1 MHILLINHYAG
12 SPELGMEFRP
22 YYLAKEWQKMG
33 HQVLIIGAT
42 YSHLRKKQ
50 PESQGFEKID
60 GIDYYWIKTNE
71 YHGNGAKRVLSMFG
85 FVVKSCL
92 KYKGICRNF
101 KPDVVVASSTYT
113 FDNYA
118 ARRIAKHFSAKYIYE
133 IHDLWPLSPIEL
145 GGMNPRHPFI
155 AMLQH
160 AENYAYKHCNAVI
173 SILPNAKEHC
183 TAHGLAPDKFFH
195 VPNGIVKED
204 WDKPAELPAAH
215 QQLIEKLKSQGR
227 FLVAFAG
234 AHGIANSLPSI
245 IDACASLQ
253 EKGVS
258 LLLVGT
264 GQEKEKLI
272 QYTQNQGYKNIHFLP
287 AINKL
292 SIPTFLRQMDVL
304 YVGLQRQSLFRF
316 GISPN
321 KIFDYMMAAK
331 PIIQAIDS
339 GNDLIG
345 EAKCGITVE
354 PENTS
359 AITEA
364 IVQLTDLTP
373 EERQKLG
380 ENGHQYVLKHHT
392 YNVLAQQFVNAIN
405 YAGN

>member
-1 MHILLINHYAG
+1 
-12 SPELGMEFRP
+12 
-22 YYLAKEWQKMG
+22 MG
-33 HQVLIIGAT
+33 HQVLIVGAT

-50 PESQGFEKID
+50 PVKQGFEKID

-85 FVVKSCL
+85 FVVKACL

-160 AENYAYKHCNAVI
+160 AENYAYKQCDAVI

-183 TAHGLAPDKFFH
+183 TEHDLAPDKFFH

-264 GQEKEKLI
+264 GQEKERLI

-287 AINKL
+287 AINKH

-345 EAKCGITVE
+345 EAECGITVE
-354 PENTS
+354 PENAT
-359 AITEA
+359 AIAEA
-364 IVQLTDLTP
+364 IVQLADLTP

-405 YAGN
+405 YAEN

>member
-1 MHILLINHYAG
+1 
-12 SPELGMEFRP
+12 
-22 YYLAKEWQKMG
+22 MG
-33 HQVLIIGAT
+33 HQVLIVGAT

-50 PESQGFEKID
+50 PVKQGFEKID

-85 FVVKSCL
+85 FVVKACL

-118 ARRIAKHFSAKYIYE
+118 AKRIAKHFSAKYIYE

-145 GGMNPRHPFI
+145 GGMSPKHPFI

-160 AENYAYKHCNAVI
+160 AENYAYKHCDAVI

-183 TAHGLAPDKFFH
+183 TEHGLAPDKFFH

-204 WDKPAELPAAH
+204 WDKPTELPAAH
-215 QQLIEKLKSQGR
+215 QQLIENLKSQGR

-264 GQEKEKLI
+264 GQEKERLI

-321 KIFDYMMAAK
+321 KIFDYMMSAK

-359 AITEA
+359 AIAEA

-405 YAGN
+405 YAEN

>member
-1 MHILLINHYAG
+1 
-12 SPELGMEFRP
+12 
-22 YYLAKEWQKMG
+22 MG
-33 HQVLIIGAT
+33 HQVLIVGAT

-50 PESQGFEKID
+50 PVKQGFEKID

-85 FVVKSCL
+85 FVVKACL

-160 AENYAYKHCNAVI
+160 AENYAYKHCDAVI

-215 QQLIEKLKSQGR
+215 QQLIEKLKFQGR

-234 AHGIANSLPSI
+234 AHGVANSLPSI

-264 GQEKEKLI
+264 GQEKERLI

-287 AINKL
+287 AINKH

-345 EAKCGITVE
+345 EAECGITVE
-354 PENTS
+354 PENAT
-359 AITEA
+359 AIAEA
-364 IVQLTDLTP
+364 IVQLADLTP

-405 YAGN
+405 YAEN

>member
-1 MHILLINHYAG
+1 
-12 SPELGMEFRP
+12 
-22 YYLAKEWQKMG
+22 MG
-33 HQVLIIGAT
+33 HQVLIVGAT

-50 PESQGFEKID
+50 PVKQGFEKID

-85 FVVKSCL
+85 FVVKACL

-160 AENYAYKHCNAVI
+160 AENYAYKHCDAFI

-183 TAHGLAPDKFFH
+183 TEHDLAPDKFFH

-204 WDKPAELPAAH
+204 WDKPTELPAAH
-215 QQLIEKLKSQGR
+215 QQLIENLKSQGR

-264 GQEKEKLI
+264 GQEKERLI

-287 AINKL
+287 AINKH

-345 EAKCGITVE
+345 EAECGITVE
-354 PENTS
+354 PENAT
-359 AITEA
+359 AIAEA
-364 IVQLTDLTP
+364 IVQLADLTP

-405 YAGN
+405 YAEN

>member
-1 MHILLINHYAG
+1 
-12 SPELGMEFRP
+12 
-22 YYLAKEWQKMG
+22 MG
-33 HQVLIIGAT
+33 HQVLIVGAT

-50 PESQGFEKID
+50 PVKQGFEKID

-71 YHGNGAKRVLSMFG
+71 YHGNGVKRVLSMFG

-92 KYKGICRNF
+92 KYKRICRDF

-118 ARRIAKHFSAKYIYE
+118 ARRIAKHTSAKYIYE

-145 GGMNPRHPFI
+145 GGMSPRHPFI

-234 AHGIANSLPSI
+234 AHGVANSLPSI
-245 IDACASLQ
+245 IDACASLL

-264 GQEKEKLI
+264 GQEKENLI

-287 AINKL
+287 AINKHA
-292 SIPTFLRQMDVL
+292 IPTFLRQMDVL

-345 EAKCGITVE
+345 EAECGITVE
-354 PENTS
+354 PENVS
-359 AITEA
+359 AIAEA
-364 IVQLTDLTP
+364 IVQLADLTP

>member
-1 MHILLINHYAG
+1 
-12 SPELGMEFRP
+12 
-22 YYLAKEWQKMG
+22 MG
-33 HQVLIIGAT
+33 HQVLIVGAT

-50 PESQGFEKID
+50 PVKQGFEKID

-85 FVVKSCL
+85 FVVKACL

-173 SILPNAKEHC
+173 SILPNAKVHC
-183 TAHGLAPDKFFH
+183 IEHGLAPDKFFH

-204 WDKPAELPAAH
+204 WDKPTELPAAH

-287 AINKL
+287 AINKH

-345 EAKCGITVE
+345 EAECGITVE
-354 PENTS
+354 PENAT
-359 AITEA
+359 AIAEA
-364 IVQLTDLTP
+364 IVQLADLTP

-405 YAGN
+405 YAEN

>member
-1 MHILLINHYAG
+1 
-12 SPELGMEFRP
+12 
-22 YYLAKEWQKMG
+22 MG
-33 HQVLIIGAT
+33 HQVLIVGAT

-50 PESQGFEKID
+50 PVKQGFEKID

-85 FVVKSCL
+85 FVVKACL

-145 GGMNPRHPFI
+145 GGMSPKHPFI

-160 AENYAYKHCNAVI
+160 AENYAYKHCDAVI

-183 TAHGLAPDKFFH
+183 TEHGLTPDKFFH

-204 WDKPAELPAAH
+204 WDKPTELPAAH
-215 QQLIEKLKSQGR
+215 QQLIENLKSQGR

-264 GQEKEKLI
+264 GQEKERLI

-287 AINKL
+287 AINKH

-359 AITEA
+359 AIAE
-364 IVQLTDLTP
+364 VKPLTP
-373 EERQKLG
+373 ATTR
-380 ENGHQYVLKHHT
+380 
-392 YNVLAQQFVNAIN
+392 
-405 YAGN
+405 

>member
-1 MHILLINHYAG
+1 
-12 SPELGMEFRP
+12 
-22 YYLAKEWQKMG
+22 MG
-33 HQVLIIGAT
+33 HQVLIVGAT

-50 PESQGFEKID
+50 PVKQGFEKID

-85 FVVKSCL
+85 FVVKACL

-160 AENYAYKHCNAVI
+160 AENYAYKHCDAVI

-183 TAHGLAPDKFFH
+183 TEHGLAPDKFFH

-204 WDKPAELPAAH
+204 WDKPTELPAAH
-215 QQLIEKLKSQGR
+215 QQLIENLKSQGR

-264 GQEKEKLI
+264 GQEKERLI

-321 KIFDYMMAAK
+321 KIFDYMMSAK

-359 AITEA
+359 AIAEA

-405 YAGN
+405 YAEN